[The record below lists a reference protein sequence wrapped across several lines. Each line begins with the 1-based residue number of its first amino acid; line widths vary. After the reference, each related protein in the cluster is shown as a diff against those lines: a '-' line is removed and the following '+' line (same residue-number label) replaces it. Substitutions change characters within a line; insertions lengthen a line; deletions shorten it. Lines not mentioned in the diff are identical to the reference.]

1 VLPGYEGLVHISE
14 LDTKRVESPE
24 KAGIVTGSKLD
35 VKYLSVN
42 EKGQMRL
49 SRRAVLVRDT
59 QSTSPLSGI
68 STPSLPPPNPVSLA
82 AEAAVSVATKPA
94 LKRKGPMT
102 AIAETRAPT
111 SLSEKEKAPAIQSK
125 KEKEEMK
132 ERERERVIEEVGE
145 SEDMS
150 VEREREK
157 EIEKAEVTT
166 LSEERERE
174 KDE

>member
-102 AIAETRAPT
+102 AIAEKRAPT
-111 SLSEKEKAPAIQSK
+111 SQSE

-132 ERERERVIEEVGE
+132 KRERERVIEEVGE